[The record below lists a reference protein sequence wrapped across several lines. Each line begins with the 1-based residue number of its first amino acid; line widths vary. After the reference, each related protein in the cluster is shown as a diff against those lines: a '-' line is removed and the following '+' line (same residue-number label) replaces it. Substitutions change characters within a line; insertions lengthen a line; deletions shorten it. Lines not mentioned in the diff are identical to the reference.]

1 MTDVFPGQGFDLAT
15 ARGLNQKALAGMTG
29 FALVEDVQRQT
40 KSSRHATRSFIFG
53 LEQA

>member
-1 MTDVFPGQGFDLAT
+1 MTDVGPAQGLDLSA
-15 ARGLNQKALAGMTG
+15 ARGLDQKALAGMTG
-29 FALVEDVQRQT
+29 LALVEDVQRQT

>member
-1 MTDVFPGQGFDLAT
+1 MTDVGPAEGLDLSA
-15 ARGLNQKALAGMTG
+15 ARGLDQKALAGMTG
-29 FALVEDVQRQT
+29 LTLVKDVQRQT